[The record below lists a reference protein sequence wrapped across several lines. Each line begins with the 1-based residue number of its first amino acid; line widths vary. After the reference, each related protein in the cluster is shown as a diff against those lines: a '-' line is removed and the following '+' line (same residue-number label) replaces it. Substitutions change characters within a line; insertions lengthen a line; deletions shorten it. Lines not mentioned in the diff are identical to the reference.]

1 MIDTE
6 AFKQIMSKLDAIE
19 EKLNAKSE
27 VPEELWLDNEQ
38 LCSYLNISS
47 RTLQNYRDNGVIK
60 FSQYGAKIW
69 YRYQDVQDFL
79 NGHSRS

>member
-6 AFKQIMSKLDAIE
+6 AFEQIMKKLNAIE
-19 EKLNAKSE
+19 EKLSTKTE
-27 VPEELWLDNEQ
+27 TLEELWLDNEQ

-69 YRYQDVQDFL
+69 
-79 NGHSRS
+79 